1 MARRLNLSGGPME
14 ISMADNSVP
23 FVRFLGGAA
32 ATDDKEA
39 AEITRPTTVVSG
51 GNIYMPLGGYG
62 KTSSDT
68 QPADASNWS
77 LLLVRGTVTGEGES
91 KKFRCSGA
99 HAVKP
104 DAGGRNNSLKNLNGG
119 GGLGVAFHGGT
130 IVFPCR
136 PQAGMERVV
145 YSPCGSL
152 RRIINGGFRMARLAG
167 AAGIYPLWSG

>member
-1 MARRLNLSGGPME
+1 M
-14 ISMADNSVP
+14 
-23 FVRFLGGAA
+23 
-32 ATDDKEA
+32 
-39 AEITRPTTVVSG
+39 RPTTVVSG
-51 GNIYMPLGGYG
+51 GNIYMPLGDYG

-77 LLLVRGTVTGEGES
+77 LLLVKGTVTEEGES
-91 KKFRCSGA
+91 KKIRCSGA

-104 DAGGRNNSLKNLNGG
+104 DAGGRTNSLKNLNGG
-119 GGLGVAFHGGT
+119 GGSGVAFHGGT

-136 PQAGMERVV
+136 PQTGMERVFC
-145 YSPCGSL
+145 SPCSSL